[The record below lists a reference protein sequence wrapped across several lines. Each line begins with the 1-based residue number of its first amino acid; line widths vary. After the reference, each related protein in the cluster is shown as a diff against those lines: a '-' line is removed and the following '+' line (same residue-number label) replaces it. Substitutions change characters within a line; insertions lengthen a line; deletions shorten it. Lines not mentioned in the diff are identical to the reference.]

1 VPEVVVIASALVWV
15 HAHDVQA
22 LMDVTYLEGVGR
34 RAGRQEALTL
44 LVFCRPPPARERAL
58 MPLNLGIGPSSPWD
72 LPCFEKLSP
81 GETD

>member
-1 VPEVVVIASALVWV
+1 MRTRTRARARTVPEVVVIASALVWV

-58 MPLNLGIGPSSPWD
+58 MP
-72 LPCFEKLSP
+72 
-81 GETD
+81 